1 MKLLL
6 PLLLFSSTVFAQTNC
21 DDFLPLFGQRD
32 VSETIQTYLKECGPF
47 EESITIGGD
56 SKTYISE
63 EKGIQLTFVNREM
76 SKASLSKFE
85 LLSVELTTFTDKG
98 GFKEKLPFG
107 LKMGMDHK
115 LVKEHIK
122 QMEEVSFEKKNL
134 SKKSS
139 SFTYTG
145 ALSTKL
151 HDRQLR
157 VMITQFDGSSITSVR
172 MRLK

>member
-1 MKLLL
+1 MKILL
-6 PLLLFSSTVFAQTNC
+6 PFLVLTSTVFAQTNC
-21 DDFLPLFGQRD
+21 SELLPLFGQRD
-32 VSETIQTYLKECGPF
+32 ISKNIQTYLQECGPF
-47 EESITIGGD
+47 EESVTIGGD

-63 EKGIQLTFVNREM
+63 VKGIQLTFVNRELK
-76 SKASLSKFE
+76 STSLPKYE
-85 LLSVELTTFTDKG
+85 LLSIELTTFTDTG
-98 GFKEKLPFG
+98 GFKEELPFG

-115 LVKEHIK
+115 MVKEHIK
-122 QMEEVSFEKKNL
+122 QLKDVYYEKKNL

-145 ALSTKL
+145 SMNPNL

-157 VMITQFDGSSITSVR
+157 VMITQFDGSSITAVR